1 MTPPIFEAVNVPAV
15 QAQLRAL
22 KGPLR
27 FYQFGMAP
35 QPAVYPYAVWRTVPG
50 APGNYLADRPDHD
63 SVNLQI
69 DVYASPSQGAPVARA
84 VALALRDAI
93 EGHAYVTSWRGD
105 SIDPDTKNFNVSFDV
120 AFVVHR

>member
-1 MTPPIFEAVNVPAV
+1 MTPPVFEAVNVPAV
-15 QAQLRAL
+15 QAHLRAL

-35 QPAVYPYAVWRTVPG
+35 QNVTYPYAVWRTASG
-50 APGNYLADRPDHD
+50 TPGNYLADRPDHD
-63 SVNLQI
+63 AVSLQI
-69 DVYASPSQGAPVARA
+69 DTYASPSQGAPVARA
-84 VALALRDAI
+84 VALALRNAI

-120 AFVVHR
+120 AFVVRR